1 MMEKYCSHSVIYLK
15 HLLFCHYKIQSG
27 QKKYLYFFKTSS
39 TLKESEHGTT
49 DLKYN
54 IAGIFFFF
62 KVILL
67 LLLLVHIFSCV
78 LTQYWLFQVLLQKYV
93 LLPLSSLLQTPP
105 AHKTNLTGAVECSKF
120 QICDY
125 ARRILVWFFLPKQK
139 WAQQTA
145 APQQLGHQQHQLTPR
160 GPPEKAASLS

>member
-1 MMEKYCSHSVIYLK
+1 MEKYCSHSVIYLK

-54 IAGIFFFF
+54 IAGIFFF

-105 AHKTNLTGAVECSKF
+105 AHKTNLTGAVECSKL

-125 ARRILVWFFLPKQK
+125 ARRDAILVGCFFKAKMGAADSRAATDGTP
-139 WAQQTA
+139 TA
-145 APQQLGHQQHQLTPR
+145 PAHTSR
-160 GPPEKAASLS
+160 AT

>member
-1 MMEKYCSHSVIYLK
+1 MVMMEKYCSHSVIYLK

-27 QKKYLYFFKTSS
+27 QKKYLYFLKHLAH
-39 TLKESEHGTT
+39 LKESEHRTT

-54 IAGIFFFF
+54 IAGFF

-78 LTQYWLFQVLLQKYV
+78 LTQYWLFQVLLWKYV

-105 AHKTNLTGAVECSKF
+105 AHETNLTGAVECSKL
-120 QICDY
+120 QICVN
-125 ARRILVWFFLPKQK
+125 ARQDAILVFFSKQK
-139 WAQQTA
+139 WAQQTVA
-145 APQQLGHQQHQLTPR
+145 LQKLGHQQHQLTPR